1 MQDRLHQDVYA
12 GREAG
17 PSSGTFSSRK
27 APCLPQIDRHR
38 CLAWAGVATML
49 SPSEVRILHALFDA
63 TSRVVGR
70 TELAALADTDPRR
83 GLDAH
88 MYRLRMKL
96 RDMPGLTLETIP
108 KRGFRLT
115 IAAPE

>member
-1 MQDRLHQDVYA
+1 
-12 GREAG
+12 
-17 PSSGTFSSRK
+17 
-27 APCLPQIDRHR
+27 
-38 CLAWAGVATML
+38 
-49 SPSEVRILHALFDA
+49 
-63 TSRVVGR
+63 
-70 TELAALADTDPRR
+70 
-83 GLDAH
+83 